1 MALMAICALGYVC
14 ISSRKLDE
22 WKQFAEEVLGLEVSA
37 EKDGGLLLRLDDRP
51 WRFRVEP
58 GDLEDIS
65 AIGWECRSEQ
75 AFRDALGVLGQ
86 IAEEDPNL
94 AEKRNVRG
102 LARFTD
108 PAGLVC
114 ELFWGPSEDGNR
126 RLVSPVGVSGFVTGA
141 QGLGHV
147 VVATPD
153 PVAYHEF
160 YQKLGFSV
168 SDYIDIEV
176 GPNMVLP
183 VTFMH
188 CNPRHHTL
196 AFAPAPSA
204 KKCIHLMVQTA
215 SLDDVGFALDRAEA
229 IGTPIASPLGR
240 HTNDE
245 MLSVY
250 FRTPS
255 GFDFEYGWGART
267 IDDEWRVV
275 RHSRTSKWGHGHLGG
290 EAAHA

>member
-1 MALMAICALGYVC
+1 MAICALGYVC

-108 PAGLVC
+108 PAGLVS